1 MPDLKNARNFEKQT
15 ARELETQ
22 GVGQQSFSV
31 QSFLEGADVA
41 SQATKDTG
49 VDRVFNITNYVVLLL
64 FLVAVA
70 YPLIYVVSASLSR
83 PSAVINGEMWL
94 WPVDITLEGYRAV
107 FDNPRIMTG
116 FQNSLFY
123 TVAGTVVSVILT
135 ILAAYPL
142 SRKDLAGRNVFMFL
156 FMFTMLFGGGIIPT
170 YIVVRETGLLDTRL
184 ALIVPTALS
193 VWNMIITRTF
203 FQVTIPDEL
212 LEASQLDGASDFR
225 FVWDNV
231 IPLSGP
237 IIAVNA
243 LFYAVGQWNTYF
255 NALIYLSD
263 ASLFPLQLV
272 LREILI
278 QNQVNMDQMTDVSEL
293 ARRSDLRDLLKYSL
307 IVVASIPVL
316 IIYPFVQKHFVR
328 GVMIGSLKG

>member
-1 MPDLKNARNFEKQT
+1 M
-15 ARELETQ
+15 
-22 GVGQQSFSV
+22 
-31 QSFLEGADVA
+31 A
-41 SQATKDTG
+41 SQATRDTG
-49 VDRVFNITNYVVLLL
+49 VDRVFNIANYVIL
-64 FLVAVA
+64 FLFLAAVA
-70 YPLIYVVSASLSR
+70 YPLIYVVSASFSR
-83 PSAVINGEMWL
+83 PTAVINGEMWL
-94 WPVDITLEGYRAV
+94 WPVDFTVDGYRAV
-107 FDNPRIMTG
+107 FDNPRIITG
-116 FQNSLFY
+116 FKNSLFY
-123 TVAGTVVSVILT
+123 TVVGTTVSVILT

-142 SRKDLAGRNVFMFL
+142 SRKDLAGRHVIMFL
-156 FMFTMLFGGGIIPT
+156 FLFTMLFGGGIIPT
-170 YIVVRETGLLDTRL
+170 YLTVRLTGLLDTRW
-184 ALIVPTALS
+184 ALIIPTALS

-255 NALIYLSD
+255 NALIYLTD
-263 ASLFPLQLV
+263 AGIFPLQLV

-278 QNQVNMDQMTDVSEL
+278 QNQVNMDQMGDITEL
-293 ARRSDLRDLLKYSL
+293 ARRQELKDLLKYSL
-307 IVVASIPVL
+307 IVVASLPVL